1 LQNRPC
7 RLPGQ
12 NLQRP
17 AEAGSTGEL
26 KCRIVV
32 SNGRTDGRSEF
43 ILVGTRDLQTL

>member
-17 AEAGSTGEL
+17 VEAGSTGEL